1 MNTAITDHKIEKP
14 LGPSGVF
21 AGYSLI
27 VFGIIGSFYSLIGLI
42 VVIPGCLLAFTYDGT
57 RIDFKSRRIKNYT
70 RLFGL
75 FRIGKWYSIDDFSKF
90 KIYQSKR
97 TYTSYSRAN
106 IPLNLKT
113 TDIRL
118 SLLNDDGSLKILVNR
133 FDSFESARKE
143 MSELIRN
150 LQINELKEWI

>member
-1 MNTAITDHKIEKP
+1 MTTAVSDYKIDKP
-14 LGPSGVF
+14 LGPPGVF

-27 VFGIIGSFYSLIGLI
+27 VFGIIGAFYSLVGLI
-42 VVIPGCLLAFTYDGT
+42 VVVPGCFLAFTFDGT

-70 RLFGL
+70 CLFGL
-75 FRIGKWYSIDDFSKF
+75 FKIGKWYSVDDFTKF
-90 KIYQSKR
+90 RIYQSKR

-118 SLLNDDGSLKILVNR
+118 SLLNDDASLKITVNR
-133 FDSFESARKE
+133 FNSFESARKE